1 MPAHHDYRSKWVAAG
16 YKAEVGSAVACLP
29 PSDPS
34 VIRVYHLTTA
44 DYAVS
49 DVALGRLKVAR
60 FSDLNDPF
68 ELIGLNFRE
77 RKTRKILRDFK
88 NAYGAHTGLLS
99 FSADWVEPVMWSHYA
114 MKHRGMCLGFNVPR
128 KLLQEVQYE
137 DQRLRDELE
146 EDPELTSI
154 PEDLQAQLLR
164 TKYSGWKYENEYRRV
179 VTLADA
185 IPEGRL
191 HFMPF
196 GPELEL
202 AEVILGEQCTHNLE
216 TIRHL
221 VAGRYSG
228 VTTFRARLAFKW
240 FSVVPDERTIP

>member
-16 YKAEVGSAVACLP
+16 YKAEMGSAVASLP

-34 VIRVYHLTTA
+34 LIRVYHLTTA

-49 DVALGRLKVAR
+49 DLALGRLKVAR

-77 RKTRKILRDFK
+77 RNTRKILRGFK
-88 NAYGAHTGLLS
+88 DAYDAHSGLLS
-99 FSADWVEPVMWSHYA
+99 FSADWLEPVMWSHYA
-114 MKHRGMCLGFNVPR
+114 MKHRGMCLGFNIPR
-128 KLLQEVQYE
+128 KLLQQVQYE
-137 DQRLRDELE
+137 DQRLRDELDKNP
-146 EDPELTSI
+146 DPTSI

-164 TKYSGWKYENEYRRV
+164 TKYSGWKYENEYRRFI
-179 VTLADA
+179 TLADA
-185 IPEGRL
+185 ISEGRL

-196 GPELEL
+196 GPDLQL
-202 AEVILGEQCTHNLE
+202 AEVILGEQCDHSLE

-228 VTTFRARLAFKW
+228 VTAFRARLAFKW
-240 FSVVPDERTIP
+240 FSVVPNELTIP

>member
-1 MPAHHDYRSKWVAAG
+1 MPAHHHYRSKWVAAG

-29 PSDPS
+29 PSDPGL
-34 VIRVYHLTTA
+34 IRVYHLTTA

-49 DVALGRLKVAR
+49 DLALGRLKVAR

-77 RKTRKILRDFK
+77 RKTRTILRDFK
-88 NAYGAHTGLLS
+88 NAYDAHTGLLS
-99 FSADWVEPVMWSHYA
+99 FSADWLEPVMWSHYA

-137 DQRLRDELE
+137 DQRLLDELE
-146 EDPELTSI
+146 KDPELRSI

-164 TKYSGWKYENEYRRV
+164 TKYSGWKYEKEYRRF
-179 VTLADA
+179 VTLTDA
-185 IPEGRL
+185 TPEGRL

-196 GPELEL
+196 GPDLEL
-202 AEVILGEQCTHNLE
+202 PEVILGEQCNHNLG